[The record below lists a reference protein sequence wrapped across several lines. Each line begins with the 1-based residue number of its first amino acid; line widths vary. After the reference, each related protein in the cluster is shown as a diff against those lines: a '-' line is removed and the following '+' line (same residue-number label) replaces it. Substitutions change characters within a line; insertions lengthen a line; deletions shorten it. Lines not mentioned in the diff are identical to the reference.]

1 MAIRTFIRHAWLRV
15 LSGLATCQAQPSSV
29 SFQCY
34 ITDIQ
39 FGSYSRIA
47 SGILFDL
54 TDSTIILAPLDG
66 LKSKM
71 VAILIQ
77 HHGTLPPTDSLRQ
90 PLSSRVYRYSQA
102 SQIVIQGRGNEGK
115 GAAIGVILGLVTG
128 FALGGGKPG
137 FSRIKAYEKAIAG
150 DIVFSLAGLGI
161 GAATTRRIKS
171 AKRSMTVDTSFW
183 FLRFYVVEQIK
194 QTIIYT
200 P

>member
-1 MAIRTFIRHAWLRV
+1 MAIRTFIQQAWVLV
-15 LSGLATCQAQPSSV
+15 LSGLATCQAQPPSI

-34 ITDIQ
+34 TADIQ

-66 LKSKM
+66 LRSKIA
-71 VAILIQ
+71 AILIQ
-77 HHGTLPPTDSLRQ
+77 HHGMLPPTDSLRQ
-90 PLSSRVYRYSQA
+90 PLSLRVYRYSQA
-102 SQIVIQGRGNEGK
+102 SRIVIQGRGNAGK
-115 GAAIGVILGLVTG
+115 GAAIGAILGLATG
-128 FALGGGKPG
+128 FVLGDDKPG
-137 FSRIKAYEKAIAG
+137 FFRVKASEKAIAG
-150 DIVFSLAGLGI
+150 GIVFSLAGLGI

-171 AKRSMTVDTSFW
+171 NKRSMTVDTPF
-183 FLRFYVVEQIK
+183 RFRRFTVVEQIR